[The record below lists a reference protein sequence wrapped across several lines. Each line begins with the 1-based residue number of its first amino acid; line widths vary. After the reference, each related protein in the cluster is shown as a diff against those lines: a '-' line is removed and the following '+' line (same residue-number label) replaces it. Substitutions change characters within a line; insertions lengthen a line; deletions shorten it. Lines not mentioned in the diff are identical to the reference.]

1 MNIEYAARN
10 CHLDESLRAT
20 TEERLRRAT
29 RFLEEPVEIHLV
41 LEVEKHRHLAELR
54 IAHKHGL
61 IQAAEETPAAMRD
74 AIGLAI
80 DKVEKQAQRARK
92 RFMDRRRRADR
103 TKENGNHWPLT
114 VVEPRR
120 LRAGSPR
127 VILTDRLEFKPMA
140 IEDAALE
147 MENSGHGF
155 VVFRDTKSDRLSV
168 LYRRADSNYG
178 LISPDV

>member
-10 CHLDESLRAT
+10 CHLDDTLRSA
-20 TEERLRRAT
+20 TEERLRKVV
-29 RFLEEPVEIHLV
+29 RFLEEPVEVHVV
-41 LEVEKHRHLAELR
+41 LEVEKHRHLAEIR

-92 RFMDRRRRADR
+92 RYMDRRRRADR
-103 TKENGNHWPLT
+103 DQNGQHWPLS
-114 VVEPRR
+114 VVEPES
-120 LRAGSPR
+120 LRAGTPR
-127 VILTDRLEFKPMA
+127 VILTDRLEVKPMA

-168 LYRRADSNYG
+168 LYRRDDSNYG

>member
-1 MNIEYAARN
+1 MGAR
-10 CHLDESLRAT
+10 SGPSRAWRLGSFSPAGADSSRDQQRRH
-20 TEERLRRAT
+20 ERHSASDSECDNRR
-29 RFLEEPVEIHLV
+29 
-41 LEVEKHRHLAELR
+41 
-54 IAHKHGL
+54 AHKHGL
-61 IQAAEETPAAMRD
+61 IQATEETPAAMRD
-74 AIGLAI
+74 AISLAI

-103 TKENGNHWPLT
+103 TKENGNHWPLL
-114 VVEPRR
+114 VVEPRSP
-120 LRAGSPR
+120 RAGSPR
-127 VILTDRLEFKPMA
+127 VILTDRLEVKPMA

-155 VVFRDTKSDRLSV
+155 VVFRDTRSDRLSV

>member
-20 TEERLRRAT
+20 TEARLRRVT
-29 RFLEEPVEIHLV
+29 RFLEEPVEVHLV
-41 LEVEKHRHLAELR
+41 VEVEKHRHLAELR
-54 IAHKHGL
+54 VAHKHGL
-61 IQAAEETPAAMRD
+61 IQATEETPAAMRD
-74 AIGLAI
+74 AIGMAI

-103 TKENGNHWPLT
+103 EKQNGSHWPLA
-114 VVEPRR
+114 VVDAQS
-120 LRAGSPR
+120 LRAGVPR
-127 VILTDRLEFKPMA
+127 VIETDRLEVKPMA

-168 LYRRADSNYG
+168 LYRRADSNFG